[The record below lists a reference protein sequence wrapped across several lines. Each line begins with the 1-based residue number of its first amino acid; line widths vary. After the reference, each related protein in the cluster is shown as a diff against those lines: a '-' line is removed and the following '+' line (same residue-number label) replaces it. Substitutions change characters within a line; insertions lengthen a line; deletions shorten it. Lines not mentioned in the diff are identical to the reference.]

1 MKTLITALTL
11 GTLIAAASPGFA
23 QRSEQQPPMSAAR
36 EKALQE
42 CSIEAGKNRT
52 GTWLSMQLHTYRACM
67 MQHGEP
73 E

>member
-11 GTLIAAASPGFA
+11 VTLIAAATPGVA
-23 QRSEQQPPMSAAR
+23 QRSEQQSPMNAAR

-42 CSIEAGKNRT
+42 CSTEAGKHRT
-52 GTWLSMQLHTYRACM
+52 GTWLSMQLHAYRSCM